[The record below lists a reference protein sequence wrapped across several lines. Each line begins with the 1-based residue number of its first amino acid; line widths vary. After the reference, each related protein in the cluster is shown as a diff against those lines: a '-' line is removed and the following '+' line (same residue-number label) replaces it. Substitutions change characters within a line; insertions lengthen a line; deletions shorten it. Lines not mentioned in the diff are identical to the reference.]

1 MGPFFATYLIRETGS
16 KSSPAF
22 YLIGM
27 ILIALV
33 SIALLPE
40 SYNKPL
46 K

>member
-1 MGPFFATYLIRETGS
+1 MGPFFATYLIKLTGNN
-16 KSSPAF
+16 SSPAF
-22 YLIGM
+22 YLVGM
-27 ILIALV
+27 IIIALI